1 MLLVGQNSCKTGL
14 AYCASQRVL
23 VCFADMFDVSIDPPE
38 SSPRLATITID
49 RPGEK
54 VNAIAP
60 TSFAAIEKIMDTL
73 EQAEGLCGVVLI
85 SGKRDN
91 FIAGADVEV
100 FAHADTAAK
109 IEAFSSEGHRILSRL
124 ANAPFPVVAA
134 IHGSCLGAG
143 TELALACHYRIA
155 TDSPKTVL
163 GLPEVQLGLFPGG
176 GGTARLPRL
185 IGLRESLDLILTG
198 RNVRPRKA
206 KKLGLVDEVVGPE
219 ALEVAAK
226 AAAVKLA
233 KGELHGRKKPQD
245 SVDRTLLEG
254 NRAGRALVFRQA
266 RKSVVDKTLGLYPA
280 PLVALD
286 IIAKGIDKPL
296 EEALALEPK
305 AFAELAVGETSKAL
319 VSLFRRSN
327 ELKKQTATDAEGK
340 VVDPTSI
347 SRLGLVGG
355 GFMGADIAVVAAGKG
370 IDSRIRDIAAEPLA
384 RALSH
389 VHKHFRRR
397 TRSVGRKHI
406 FGAQSR
412 VSGGLTLDGFAAMDL
427 IIEAVPE
434 ILPLKQK
441 VFAELESLVPSDTIL
456 ATNTSALPL
465 AEVGANLKHRDR
477 FIGLHFFSPVTK
489 MPLLEIIKTPETSPQ
504 TLATCLKFATT
515 IGKTP
520 IVVGDGPGFYTTR
533 VLGFYLMA
541 ALELIQQGYTIEQV
555 DLGARKVGWPVG
567 PITLLDEV
575 GIDVG
580 AKVAKT
586 LSAAFPGRI
595 KVPDSVSTFLDQD
608 RLGRKSGRGF
618 YIYPQGKKGKKSVD
632 KDVYAFFPG
641 RGKAK
646 KVDPE
651 VLGERLTMIAAIEA
665 ILCLQEGILACP
677 RDGDIGAV
685 FGFGYPPMR
694 GGPFSHLDNIGLGN
708 AQQRLRKLAVD
719 HGEAYTP
726 PSLLDQLVAEGKS
739 FQSLDPKPA

>member
-1 MLLVGQNSCKTGL
+1 
-14 AYCASQRVL
+14 
-23 VCFADMFDVSIDPPE
+23 MFDVSIDPPD

-60 TSFAAIEKIMDTL
+60 DSFAKIAEIMDTL
-73 EQAEGLCGVVLI
+73 EATDGLSGIVLC

-91 FIAGADVEV
+91 FIAGADVDV

-109 IEAFSSEGHRILSRL
+109 IEAFSREGHQILNRL
-124 ANAPFPVVAA
+124 ANSKVPVVAA

-155 TDSPKTVL
+155 SDSPKTIL

-185 IGLRESLDLILTG
+185 IGLREALDLILTG

-206 KKLGLVDEVVGPE
+206 KKLGLVDAVVGPE
-219 ALEVAAK
+219 ALEAAAR
-226 AAAVKLA
+226 AAAVQLSQGALK
-233 KGELHGRKKPQD
+233 RRSKPQD

-266 RKSVVDKTLGLYPA
+266 RKSVLSKTMGLYPA

-286 IIAKGIDKPL
+286 LISRGIDLPL
-296 EEALALEPK
+296 DKALALEPS
-305 AFAELAVGETSKAL
+305 AFAELALGDTSKAL

-327 ELKKQTATDAEGK
+327 ALKKQVAKDSEG
-340 VVDPTSI
+340 TIIEGTNI

-355 GFMGADIAVVAAGKG
+355 GFMGADIAVVAADKG
-370 IDSRIRDIAAEPLA
+370 IEARIRDIAGEPLA
-384 RALSH
+384 RALGH

-397 TRSVGRKHI
+397 TRSVGRKHV

-412 VSGGLTLDGFAAMDL
+412 VSGGLTLAGFQTMDL

-434 ILPLKQK
+434 ILGLKQK
-441 VFAELESLVPSDTIL
+441 VFAELEQIVGPDTIL

-465 AEVGANLKHRDR
+465 ADVGAEIKRRDR

-489 MPLLEIIKTPETSPQ
+489 MPLLEIIRTPETSAQ
-504 TLATCLKFATT
+504 TLATCLTFATT

-520 IVVGDGPGFYTTR
+520 IVVNDGPGFYTTR

-541 ALELIQQGYTIEQV
+541 ALELISQGYSIEEV

-586 LSAAFPGRI
+586 LSKAFPKRI
-595 KVPDSVSTFLDQD
+595 TVPDSVSVFLDQD

-618 YIYPQGKKGKKSVD
+618 YLYPPGKKGKKSVD
-632 KDVYAFFPG
+632 KDVYTFFPG
-641 RGKAK
+641 RAKAK

-665 ILCLQEGILACP
+665 IHCLQEGILACP

-694 GGPFSHLDNIGLGN
+694 GGPFSHFDNIGLGN
-708 AQQRLRKLAVD
+708 IQQRLRTLAVD
-719 HGEAYTP
+719 HGAAYKP
-726 PSLLDQLVAEGKS
+726 PELLDQLVSDGKP
-739 FQSLDPKPA
+739 FHSLDPSE